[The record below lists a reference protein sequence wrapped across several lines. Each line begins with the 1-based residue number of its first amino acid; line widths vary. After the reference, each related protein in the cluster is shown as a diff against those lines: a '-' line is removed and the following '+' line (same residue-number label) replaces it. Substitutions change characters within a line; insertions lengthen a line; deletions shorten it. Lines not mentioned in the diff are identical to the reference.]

1 MLAKTM
7 KKFILYRCLALITIT
22 VATQIAS
29 SQVVSQATSQVVCLV
44 EQSGEPFSL
53 QVLPEPHSL
62 GGQTKDIS
70 VFRVRTLMAR
80 SAEKVPW
87 LLFEVYAESEEND
100 KNNKPDYRILTSQKV
115 PAPFA
120 TGRMEVVE
128 PQLGRSLYYQCGA
141 SQ

>member
-7 KKFILYRCLALITIT
+7 KKFILYRCLALITLT

-29 SQVVSQATSQVVCLV
+29 SQVVSQAASQVVCLV

-100 KNNKPDYRILTSQKV
+100 KNNKPDYRILSSQKV

>member
-1 MLAKTM
+1 MLVQIM
-7 KKFILYRCLALITIT
+7 KKLTLYKCLALITIT
-22 VATQIAS
+22 AVTQIAT
-29 SQVVSQATSQVVCLV
+29 SQVVSQVVCLV
-44 EQSGEPFSL
+44 EQNGEPFTL

-80 SAEKVPW
+80 PADKAPW

-128 PQLGRSLYYQCGA
+128 PQLGRSLHYQCGA

>member
-1 MLAKTM
+1 M
-7 KKFILYRCLALITIT
+7 KKFILYRCLALITLT

-29 SQVVSQATSQVVCLV
+29 SQVVSQAASQVVCLV

>member
-1 MLAKTM
+1 MLAEIMNKLT
-7 KKFILYRCLALITIT
+7 LCRCLALITIT
-22 VATQIAS
+22 AATQIAA
-29 SQVVSQATSQVVCLV
+29 SQVASQVVCLV
-44 EQSGEPFSL
+44 EQNGEPFTL

-80 SAEKVPW
+80 PAEKAPW

-100 KNNKPDYRILTSQKV
+100 KNNKHDYRILTSQKV